1 MSYFGPEFTRFF
13 RGLARHNTRAWY
25 QAHRDEFVRYLKEP
39 FEDFVGEMIERVA
52 ALDPSMRCE
61 PKEAIFRLA
70 RDTRFSNDKTP
81 YKTHLGAVIA
91 PDGRKTR
98 AAAFYVEL
106 GAGGLGIATGVY
118 QPDKAQLYAIRE
130 TIRDDGASLERLLT
144 DRAFRRLFGEL
155 QGDRNV
161 RLPPEFAA
169 AARRFPLLYQKQF
182 YTWAEYPDPAT
193 IERRDLAEFVMRHY
207 RAGRA
212 VNAWFTRALARAA
225 H

>member
-1 MSYFGPEFTRFF
+1 MSYFGPAFVRFF
-13 RGLARHNTRAWY
+13 RTLARHNTRAWY
-25 QAHRDEFVRYLKEP
+25 QAHRDEFVRHCKAP

-52 ALDPSMRCE
+52 ALDPFMRSE
-61 PKEAIFRLA
+61 PREAIFRLA

-98 AAAFYVEL
+98 AAAFYVQL
-106 GAGGLGIATGVY
+106 GADGLGIATGVY

-130 TIRDDGASLERLLT
+130 AIRDDGATLDRLLR
-144 DRAFRRLFGEL
+144 DRAFRRLRGTL

-161 RLPPEFAA
+161 RLPPEFAPA
-169 AARRFPLLYQKQF
+169 AARFPLLYLKQF
-182 YTWAEYPDPAT
+182 YTWVEYDDPAVV
-193 IERRDLAEFVMRHY
+193 ERRDLAEFVMRHY

-212 VNAWFTRALARAA
+212 VNAWLNRALARA
-225 H
+225 

>member
-1 MSYFGPEFTRFF
+1 MSYFGPEFIRFF
-13 RGLARHNTRAWY
+13 RSLSRHNTRAWY
-25 QAHRDEFVRYLKEP
+25 QDHRDQFVRCLKEP
-39 FEDFVGEMIERVA
+39 FEDFIGEMIERIA
-52 ALDPSMRCE
+52 ALDPDARCE

-91 PDGRKTR
+91 SDGRKTR
-98 AAAFYVEL
+98 SAAFYVEL

-118 QPDKAQLYAIRE
+118 QPDKDQLYAIRE
-130 TIRDDGASLERLLT
+130 AIRDDGETLERLLK
-144 DRAFRRLFGEL
+144 DRALRRLLGSL
-155 QGDRNV
+155 QGERNV

-169 AARRFPLLYQKQF
+169 AARRFPLLYHKQF
-182 YTWAEYPDPAT
+182 YTWAEYDDPAV

-212 VNAWFTRALARAA
+212 VNAWLTRALARA
-225 H
+225 

>member
-1 MSYFGPEFTRFF
+1 MSYFGPEFIRFF
-13 RGLARHNTRAWY
+13 RALARHNTRAWY
-25 QAHRDEFVRYLKEP
+25 QEHRDEFVRHCKEP
-39 FEDFVGEMIERVA
+39 FEHFIGEMIERIA
-52 ALDPSMRCE
+52 ALDPPMRCE
-61 PKEAIFRLA
+61 PREAIFRLA

-118 QPDKAQLYAIRE
+118 LPDKAQLYAIRE
-130 TIRDDGASLERLLT
+130 AIRDEGERL
-144 DRAFRRLFGEL
+144 DRLVRDRTFRRLLGPL
-155 QGDRNV
+155 QGERNV

-169 AARRFPLLYQKQF
+169 AAKRLPLLYHKQF
-182 YTWAEYPDPAT
+182 YTWAKYADPAV
-193 IERRDLAEFVMRHY
+193 IERRDLAEFAMRHY

-212 VNAWFTRALARAA
+212 VNAWLNRALARV
-225 H
+225 